1 MMVSYINISTSIFFL
16 TTSGAPL
23 YKLPHMDSMALY
35 IQYVISGITSGSVY
49 AIIGISW
56 SIVFLVTG
64 ILNFATGQ
72 FAMLGGM
79 LTFVFLELGIPLFP
93 SMACAIIGTVVLG
106 MLLERAAL
114 RPVRFPS
121 DTAYMVITIAA
132 SSIISGMML
141 LGVDSEKHEIPPIMQ
156 LSNINIGGATL
167 EGSRIIAFVTL
178 IVVAIGLSLFFNRTL
193 IGKALRATAVS
204 REGAALV
211 GIRTTVF
218 SAFSFALTG
227 GLGALAGIVI
237 APITF
242 TDYNTGMTLGVKG
255 LVAALVGGWGIAG
268 TVVAGLALGLLEG
281 LFGGFV
287 STGWKDAIAL
297 LAMLLY
303 LIIRTFMPSRGVK
316 KG

>member
-1 MMVSYINISTSIFFL
+1 MGSASLFL
-16 TTSGAPL
+16 
-23 YKLPHMDSMALY
+23 
-35 IQYVISGITSGSVY
+35 QYLISGITSGSVY

-64 ILNFATGQ
+64 ILNFAAGQ

-79 LTFVFLELGIPLFP
+79 LTFLLMNAGLPVFP
-93 SMACAIIGTVVLG
+93 SMACAIVGTVIVG
-106 MLLERAAL
+106 MLLERLAL

-132 SSIISGMML
+132 SSIISGTML
-141 LGVDSEKHEIPPIMQ
+141 LIVDSEKHEIPPIVQ
-156 LSNINIGGATL
+156 LSNIAMGGAII
-167 EGSRIIAFVTL
+167 EGSRLIVFIAL
-178 IVVAIGLSLFFNRTL
+178 IVVAIGLSLFFNKTL
-193 IGKALRATAVS
+193 IGKALRATAIS
-204 REGAALV
+204 REGASLV
-211 GIRTTVF
+211 GIRTTLF

-227 GLGALAGIVI
+227 GLGALAGIVL

-242 TDYNTGMTLGVKG
+242 TDYATGMTLGVKG
-255 LVAALVGGWGIAG
+255 LVAALVGGWGIGG
-268 TVVAGLALGLLEG
+268 TVIAGLALGLLEG

-297 LAMLLY
+297 CAMLLY
-303 LIIRTFMPSRGVK
+303 LIVRTFMPSHGVK